1 MLCSKTNLLFKISKF
16 STLLRIILDSLA
28 VNKGLPS
35 VSVGNKN
42 VMWRQKTKPIGNQQ
56 VARGR
61 FNVKAVGMRVLC
73 LLTDSKSKNVV
84 SRSD

>member
-35 VSVGNKN
+35 VGNKN
-42 VMWRQKTKPIGNQQ
+42 VMWRQKKKPIGNQQ

>member
-16 STLLRIILDSLA
+16 STLLRIILDSLT
-28 VNKGLPS
+28 VNKGLP
-35 VSVGNKN
+35 SVGNKN

-61 FNVKAVGMRVLC
+61 FNVKAVGMRVPC